1 MKQLIS
7 KSKYTFNPAT
17 KKIVLTDYASVALEG
32 LLMVTNLTPPTKPVL
47 YQFNDNT
54 LTATASGNTFTLSYN
69 TTAMGANDD
78 LQIFYDDA
86 ALAATNATLLLTNT
100 ALAATTENNRTK
112 VSPISGQTGV
122 QSGAGAVDAKT
133 QRFTLASDD
142 PAVVLLKTLPD
153 FNGELY
159 FSPIDFQIAYTS
171 NTTLTATGAPF
182 DIDDTGCLVTK
193 IYYKPLNGNWAVLN
207 NTHNGVSITASSN
220 VITVAG
226 AGTPFVSTDTYVVAV
241 LGQRK
246 SYDSSTDTLKIT
258 EQAPISN
265 RYVQDSLVDTTNTA
279 AATTYFPAT
288 TGQAMDGYKDLSI
301 SGKFI
306 TTGTLTMTLEASND
320 EDTTNAD
327 WIQVYG
333 YDNKN
338 DVFINQYVITNTT
351 LTFALLFTSFN
362 YSNYRI
368 KIVDTSSTNTY
379 IIKARKV
386 Y

>member
-1 MKQLIS
+1 MSIFEQVKIS
-7 KSKYTFNPAT
+7 NSSGSTINPAT
-17 KKIVLTDYASVALEG
+17 NETLNSVVE
-32 LLMVTNLTPPTKPVL
+32 
-47 YQFNDNT
+47 
-54 LTATASGNTFTLSYN
+54 
-69 TTAMGANDD
+69 
-78 LQIFYDDA
+78 
-86 ALAATNATLLLTNT
+86 
-100 ALAATTENNRTK
+100 
-112 VSPISGQTGV
+112 
-122 QSGAGAVDAKT
+122 
-133 QRFTLASDD
+133 
-142 PAVVLLKTLPD
+142 LLKTNPD
-153 FNGELY
+153 YTGEFY
-159 FSPIDFQIAYTS
+159 FSPFDFQITYTTS
-171 NTTLTATGAPF
+171 TTLTATGAPF
-182 DIDDTGCLVTK
+182 DIDDANSIITK
-193 IYYKPLNGNWAVLN
+193 IFYKSSGTTWYSLSNMSN
-207 NTHNGVSITASSN
+207 NVIITSSSN
-220 VITVAG
+220 IITVSG
-226 AGTPFVSTDTYVVAV
+226 ATIPFTTGDTAYVVAV

-246 SYDSSTDTLKIT
+246 SYDVYTDTLKIT

-288 TGQAMDGYKDLSI
+288 TGQAMDGYKDLSF

-338 DVFINQYVITNTT
+338 DVFINTYSITNTT
-351 LTFALLFTSFN
+351 LTFALTLNSFN

-368 KIVDTSSTNTY
+368 KVIDTSSTNTY